1 MIKNIIHS
9 IAVLVLGVLL
19 VSCAERE
26 EVRSDVNEMSAAAD
40 RYLKKIKPTRSVRP
54 SLVVDDK
61 PWFGER
67 AIPFQN
73 GDPLP
78 EHLEQDKALV
88 LTFER
93 PLTIDQVAA
102 RIQGA
107 TGVRVMVE
115 RERLDSDE
123 NEDGLSSGG
132 LFLPA
137 DGMDVSGGRVVWQGN
152 LSSLLDQVADR
163 FDAQWTYNGKA
174 IRLSQYIVRTFMLH
188 SLAGETTIT
197 GGVSASGTGDSGSLP
212 EQDVDVTSRLVVW
225 DEVKEAVETIVGERA
240 RTSFSPATGTIT
252 ISGSPSAVAEVENYL
267 RIQNDLRLRRVVI
280 EVKVLS
286 VTLDQ
291 GNQMNF
297 DLDVIINDFFDG
309 QPFVFAGNSTGAT
322 SRDIIGGIVRQ
333 VPSGLDTDLGTV
345 NSTQLVID
353 ALDAFAQ
360 DASVEHSGTLVTLSD
375 QPAPLQVANKRAYV
389 ARVTGS
395 SSDSTSSTSLEPGIL
410 DIGLTMNVLPRVIED
425 DRVMLRIAMGIT
437 DLVGDIQSFESG
449 DSIIQL
455 PEIETTGF
463 LQNTVL
469 RSGETL
475 VLAGFERRSASDTS
489 VGTGAAWNFLM
500 GGGQNFSK
508 GREIRVLLI
517 TANVL
522 PNDPIEIV
530 TSN

>member
-1 MIKNIIHS
+1 MIKKIFYMM
-9 IAVLVLGVLL
+9 AVFALGTLMT
-19 VSCAERE
+19 SCAERE
-26 EVRSDVNEMSAAAD
+26 AVREEVNDMSASAD
-40 RYLKKIKPTRSVRP
+40 RYLKKIRPSRNIRP

-115 RERLDSDE
+115 RERLPSDDSQDI
-123 NEDGLSSGG
+123 SSGP

-137 DGMDVSGGRVVWQGN
+137 DGMDVSGGRVVWQGR
-152 LSSLLDQVADR
+152 LSNLLDQIADR

-174 IRLSQYIVRTFMLH
+174 LRLSQYIVRTFMLH
-188 SLAGETTIT
+188 SLAGETTIS
-197 GGVSASGTGDSGSLP
+197 GGVSASGTGDSGNLP
-212 EQDVDVTSRLVVW
+212 EQDVDVSSRLVVW

-252 ISGSPSAVAEVENYL
+252 VSGSPSAVAEVESYL
-267 RIQNDLRLRRVVI
+267 RIQNDLRLRRIAI

-286 VTLDQ
+286 VKIAQ
-291 GNQMNF
+291 GNEMNF
-297 DLDVIINDFFDG
+297 DLDIVINDFLDG
-309 QPFVFAGNSTGAT
+309 QPFVFAGNT
-322 SRDIIGGIVRQ
+322 SGTTRNFVGGVVRQ
-333 VPSGLDTDLGTV
+333 IPGAPLDANLGTAD
-345 NSTQLVID
+345 STQLVID
-353 ALDAFAQ
+353 ALSAFAQ

-375 QPAPLQVANKRAYV
+375 QPAPLQVANKVAYV

-395 SSDSTSSTSLEPGIL
+395 SSDTTSSVSLEPAIL
-410 DIGLTMNVLPRVIED
+410 DIGLTMSVLPRVIED
-425 DRVMLRIAMGIT
+425 DRVMLRVAMGIT
-437 DLVGDIQSFESG
+437 DLVGEIERFEAG
-449 DSIIQL
+449 DSAVQL
-455 PEIETTGF
+455 PEVETTGF

-508 GREIRVLLI
+508 GREMRVLLI
-517 TANVL
+517 TADVL
-522 PNDPIEIV
+522 PNDPVSIV
-530 TSN
+530 KSR